1 MRKATLLVLAFCTA
15 LSASYG
21 LDVDFQKAYNATGS
35 WPVISAA
42 LIKTMDKPPF
52 YFSTGV
58 VIRPGDPLG
67 PTTIIDHTEEI
78 RKTNSFFGIFAG
90 SYVALTPAFRPG
102 VVAGFTFKREEVFA
116 IINGEQILNS
126 YTPYN
131 INPYIGFSLHFFIL
145 SFLVT
150 NEGIGGGV
158 NISFGS

>member
-1 MRKATLLVLAFCTA
+1 MSKAILLVLAFSTA
-15 LSASYG
+15 LWASYG

-67 PTTIIDHTEEI
+67 PTTLIDHTEEI

-90 SYVALTPAFRPG
+90 SYVAVNAGISAGSGCG
-102 VVAGFTFKREEVFA
+102 VHL
-116 IINGEQILNS
+116 Q
-126 YTPYN
+126 
-131 INPYIGFSLHFFIL
+131 
-145 SFLVT
+145 
-150 NEGIGGGV
+150 EGRDIC
-158 NISFGS
+158 NCKW